1 MPVKCTARVLCRC
14 ANFRSFAF
22 LHPIRRRM
30 HDEKETGA
38 GEQSKPLCESSFRD
52 LYLERNRK
60 IIKLLDELDSDI
72 ICLQE
77 FWVDNQVNSAEHAP
91 GRAIPG
97 FFLACE

>member
-1 MPVKCTARVLCRC
+1 MPVKRTAGVLFRC
-14 ANFRSFAF
+14 AEFCSFAV
-22 LHPIRRRM
+22 LPSMRRRM
-30 HDEKETGA
+30 HDEGKTGA

-77 FWVDNQVNSAEHAP
+77 FWVDNRVRPAQHAP
-91 GRAIPG
+91 GCAIPG
-97 FFLACE
+97 FFPRM